1 MYKLSAVTKNYQK
14 GRGTVVA
21 LRGVDLVV
29 SGGEW
34 LAVQGPTGHG
44 KSTLLQILGGL
55 DRPSSGI
62 VEFDGRDLAQLREA
76 EVTKVRAQSIGFV
89 FQTFNLIPTLS
100 AQENV
105 ETALVPLRVSPD
117 TRRQRAVIALEAVGL
132 GDRLRHLPGELSGGQ
147 QQRVAIARALVKEPK
162 VLLADEPTGNLDE
175 DTRDEIIGLLE
186 TMWRERGLTM
196 VLVTHDSTIAR
207 RAQRIAVMK
216 NGRLGFRRPRQALAT
231 RSGAARS
238 QAAPAERSG
247 LEAPDLPDLRPS
259 DLSEVESSEHLDL
272 EDREFSEFADFK
284 GTEDP
289 DFEDSEHSGFEDSE
303 HAGFEDSEDPGFE
316 DSEHSGFEDSEH
328 TGFENSEHPGFEDSG
343 RPDLQSSGPSPAD
356 TSPSR

>member
-1 MYKLSAVTKNYQK
+1 MYKLSGVTKNYMK
-14 GRGTVVA
+14 GRGTVAA

-29 SGGEW
+29 EDGEW

-62 VEFDGRDLAQLREA
+62 VEFDGRDLAQLRET

-89 FQTFNLIPTLS
+89 FQTFNLVPTLS

-105 ETALVPLRVSPD
+105 EAALVPLRVG
-117 TRRQRAVIALEAVGL
+117 TAARRQRAQMALDVVGL
-132 GDRLRHLPGELSGGQ
+132 GDRLRHVPGELSGGQ

-207 RAQRIAVMK
+207 RAQRIGIMK
-216 NGRLGFRRPRQALAT
+216 NGRLSFRQPRP
-231 RSGAARS
+231 SRS
-238 QAAPAERSG
+238 QAARPAGAQPVRAAGRRPG
-247 LEAPDLPDLRPS
+247 LAAAEPAPAAPPSDLRAPDLPDL
-259 DLSEVESSEHLDL
+259 
-272 EDREFSEFADFK
+272 EDAA
-284 GTEDP
+284 
-289 DFEDSEHSGFEDSE
+289 H
-303 HAGFEDSEDPGFE
+303 
-316 DSEHSGFEDSEH
+316 
-328 TGFENSEHPGFEDSG
+328 
-343 RPDLQSSGPSPAD
+343 PDLDDPELRGRRPVARRYRHLRLARP
-356 TSPSR
+356 